1 MERWSDTIWFEGVML
16 LLFVALSALTWVL
29 VLGAWTPGR

>member
-1 MERWSDTIWFEGVML
+1 MERWSDTIWFEGVL
-16 LLFVALSALTWVL
+16 LLFVALSAVSWVL